1 MKRLDDIPYFL
12 AVARW
17 GSLSEAA
24 KRLGS
29 SQPTVGRR
37 ISALEDE
44 LGLILFD
51 RVNSGYALTEAGK
64 LLIEK
69 AAAVERAATA
79 LGEEALNQHR
89 RVRKTIRVSA
99 TEGLGVYVLTPI
111 LTRFGRESPKT
122 TLELIVDN
130 DAVDILQREAE
141 IAVRLVRPI
150 VPDLIARRVGTL
162 SFQLFASRE
171 YLRNNAPP
179 NDLREISRHS
189 LVTFSQRSSIQDETW
204 QDIVNCNAGAK
215 FTTNSSLAQIA
226 AIRAGFGVGLVA
238 TYVGAMFDDL
248 VPILGSELWRKR
260 EIWLA
265 AHPDMK
271 KVPIIGE
278 TYKHIARYLKA
289 L

>member
-99 TEGLGVYVLTPI
+99 TEGLGVYVLAPI
-111 LTRFGRESPKT
+111 LTHFGREFPKT

-171 YLRNNAPP
+171 YLKNNAPP
-179 NDLREISRHS
+179 DNLKEISRHS
-189 LVTFSQRSSIQDETW
+189 LVTFSQRSSIQDEIW
-204 QDIVNCNAGAK
+204 QDIVNSNAGAK
-215 FTTNSSLAQIA
+215 FITNSSLAQIA

-238 TYVGAMFDDL
+238 TYVGSLFDDL
-248 VPILGSELWRKR
+248 VPILNSELWRKR
-260 EIWLA
+260 EIWLT

-271 KVPIIGE
+271 KVPTIAE
-278 TYKHIARYLKA
+278 TYKHIARCLKG